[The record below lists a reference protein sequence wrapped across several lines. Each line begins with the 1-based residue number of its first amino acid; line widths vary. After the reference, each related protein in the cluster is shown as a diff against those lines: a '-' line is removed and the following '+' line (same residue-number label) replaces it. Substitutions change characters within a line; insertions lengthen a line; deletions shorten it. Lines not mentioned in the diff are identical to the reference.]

1 MTAVLKNQ
9 QPKQSIAPMTDIVK
23 KIIANYE
30 SDSAATKANL
40 AKILMQGRLAGTGQM
55 IILPVDQGFEHGPAR
70 SFAMNPGCYDPHY
83 FYQLGVDADLN
94 AYAAPL
100 GALECGVETFA
111 GKIPLILKMNHGNSL
126 LSNKTNPD
134 QAVVCSVADAVRLG
148 CSAVGF
154 TLYNGS
160 ESYNAQM
167 EELRDIIAEA
177 KSHGLPTVVW
187 CYPRGGVLPKE
198 AETAIDVVAYSAHMA
213 CQLGAHMIK
222 VKLPSETIWLEAA
235 KKSYAEQKIPVA
247 TLADRVRHIT
257 QSCFNGR
264 RLVVFSGGEAKDTA
278 SILDEM
284 RAIKA
289 GGGNGSIMGRNAFQ
303 RPRADALKLFDDMIQ
318 ILKG

>member
-9 QPKQSIAPMTDIVK
+9 HPPKSAAPSETVK
-23 KIIANYE
+23 KILKNYE
-30 SDSAATKANL
+30 SDSGATKENL
-40 AKILMQGRLAGTGQM
+40 GRILMQGRLGGTGQM

-70 SFAMNPGCYDPHY
+70 SFAMNPVCYDPHY
-83 FYQLGVDADLN
+83 FYQLGIESDLN

-134 QAVVCSVADAVRLG
+134 QAVLCSVKDAVRLG
-148 CSAVGF
+148 CTAVGF

-198 AETAIDVVAYSAHMA
+198 AETAIDVVAYAAHMA
-213 CQLGAHMIK
+213 CQAGAHMIK
-222 VKLPSETIWLEAA
+222 VKLPSDVIWLEAA
-235 KKSYAEQKIPVA
+235 KKAYTEQKIPIG
-247 TLADRVRHIT
+247 TLADRVKHIA
-257 QSCFNGR
+257 QACFNGR

-303 RPRADALKLFDDMIQ
+303 RPNAEAMKLFDDMIA

>member
-1 MTAVLKNQ
+1 MKPALKTVETMNLTPTVKSILSKYEGETPAVK
-9 QPKQSIAPMTDIVK
+9 
-23 KIIANYE
+23 E
-30 SDSAATKANL
+30 SL
-40 AKILMQGRLAGTGQM
+40 ARMLMQGRLGGTGQM

-70 SFAMNPGCYDPHY
+70 SFAMNDAGYDPHY
-83 FYQLGVDADLN
+83 FYELGIAADLN

-100 GALECGVETFA
+100 GALEAGVDTFA

-134 QAVVCSVADAVRLG
+134 QAVVCSVKDAVRLG
-148 CSAVGF
+148 CTAIGF

-177 KSHGLPTVVW
+177 RSHGIASVVW

-198 AETAIDVVAYSAHMA
+198 AETAVDVVAYAAHMA
-213 CQLGAHMIK
+213 CQLGSHIIK
-222 VKLPSETIWLEAA
+222 VKLPTDVVWLEAA
-235 KKSYAEQKIPVA
+235 KKAYTEQKIPVA

-257 QSCFNGR
+257 KACFNGR
-264 RLVVFSGGEAKDTA
+264 RMVVFSGGEAKDTA

-303 RPRADALKLFDDMIQ
+303 RPRAEAIKLFDSMID
-318 ILKG
+318 ILKN